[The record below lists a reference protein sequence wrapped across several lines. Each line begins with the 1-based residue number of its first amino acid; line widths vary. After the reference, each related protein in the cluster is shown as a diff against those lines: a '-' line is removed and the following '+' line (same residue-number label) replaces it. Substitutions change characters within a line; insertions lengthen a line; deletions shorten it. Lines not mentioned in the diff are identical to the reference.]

1 MTSGVKERDRRAVAR
16 GRLGK
21 LWLVGAL
28 GLLLA
33 SFQAVGPAARGAEDA
48 AATAYTPEEEANL
61 EVARRFFEEL
71 HDQGNLDVAKEIV
84 APDAVFHIPGG
95 ELTGPEGI
103 GGLVTLLRTAFP
115 DAQFPMEEVITD
127 GDHVAVRWTMRGTS
141 KADFQGI
148 PPTGE
153 EVTLPGQA
161 FLTIEDGTIVEDWVT
176 YDQLGLLQQL
186 DAAPGPEAS

>member
-1 MTSGVKERDRRAVAR
+1 MASGVKERDRRAVAR

-33 SFQAVGPAARGAEDA
+33 SLQAVGPAARGAEDD

-115 DAQFPMEEVITD
+115 DAQFPMEEVIAD

-153 EVTLPGQA
+153 VVTLPGQA
-161 FLTIEDGTIVEDWVT
+161 FLTIEDGTIVED
-176 YDQLGLLQQL
+176 
-186 DAAPGPEAS
+186 